1 MFGLTREYKERA
13 MWLAVTFAAIALTGT
28 EFMIWFLFALF
39 REHGV
44 LNHPR
49 KSGSV
54 KLSENEV
61 HAKTF
66 ATGLIRVDV
75 HTVTGGDCQRAVH
88 SRQIGHFSKSRLWLN

>member
-1 MFGLTREYKERA
+1 

-75 HTVTGGDCQRAVH
+75 HAVTGAGQRAVH
-88 SRQIGHFSKSRLWLN
+88 SRQIGRFTKSRLWLN